1 MSLENKTG
9 EFRTFIKGTGSYL
22 PENILTNEEL
32 AKTVDTSDEWIQQ
45 MVGIKSRHIAS
56 VHETTSY
63 MATMAA
69 KDALKSANMDFS
81 EIDLILVATSTADD
95 KMPSTA
101 VKVQGALGP
110 SKSMAFDINAACSGF
125 IYGLEVAWNFIK
137 SGSYKNILLIGAE
150 SMSKVVDWSDRSTC
164 VLFGDGA
171 GAVVLS
177 TRFDENFDN
186 AKSGI
191 IASKMFTDGSYR
203 DLLYIPGHPQAENF
217 LAMEGNRVFKHA
229 VTYLQEAVTEVLAGI
244 DGITSSDID
253 WLIPHQANL
262 RIIAAAAKKLKLSM
276 DKVVLTLP
284 EHGNTSAAS
293 VPLALDVAVKS
304 GKVKP
309 GELLLLEAFGSGFVW
324 GAVLVRF

>member
-9 EFRTFIKGTGSYL
+9 EFNAVITGTGSYL
-22 PENILTNEEL
+22 PEKILTNAEL

-56 VHETTSY
+56 VNETTSY
-63 MATMAA
+63 MATMAG
-69 KDALKSANMDFS
+69 KEALKSADMDFAQ
-81 EIDLILVATSTADD
+81 IDLVLVATSTADD

-110 SKSMAFDINAACSGF
+110 SKCMAFDINAACSGF

-137 SGSYKNILLIGAE
+137 TGSYKNILLIGAE

-171 GAVVLS
+171 GAVILS
-177 TRFDENFDN
+177 ACSEEPKDN
-186 AKSGI
+186 SKSGI

-203 DLLYIPGHPQAENF
+203 DLLYIPGHSHSENF
-217 LAMEGNRVFKHA
+217 LAMEGNKVFKHA

-244 DGITSSDID
+244 DGISESDID

-262 RIIAAAAKKLKLSM
+262 RIIAAAAKKLNLSM
-276 DKVVLTLP
+276 DKVVLTLQ

-304 GKVKP
+304 GKVKK

>member
-9 EFRTFIKGTGSYL
+9 EFRAVITGTGSYL
-22 PENILTNEEL
+22 PENILTNAEL

-56 VHETTSY
+56 VNETTSY
-63 MATMAA
+63 MATMAG
-69 KDALKSANMDFS
+69 KEALKSADMDFS
-81 EIDLILVATSTADD
+81 QIDLVLVATSTADD

-110 SKSMAFDINAACSGF
+110 SKCMAFDINAACSGF

-137 SGSYKNILLIGAE
+137 TGSYKNVLLIGAE

-171 GAVVLS
+171 GAVILS
-177 TRFDENFDN
+177 ASSEDSTDN
-186 AKSGI
+186 SKSGI

-203 DLLYIPGHPQAENF
+203 DLLYIPGHPQSESF

-229 VTYLQEAVTEVLAGI
+229 VTYLQEAVTEVISSI
-244 DGITSSDID
+244 DGISESDID

-262 RIIAAAAKKLKLSM
+262 RIIAAAAKKLNLSM
-276 DKVVLTLP
+276 DKVVLTLQ

>member
-1 MSLENKTG
+1 MSLEKKTG
-9 EFRTFIKGTGSYL
+9 GFNAVITGTGSYL
-22 PENILTNEEL
+22 PENILTNAEL
-32 AKTVDTSDEWIQQ
+32 AKTVDTSDEWIQK

-56 VHETTSY
+56 VKETTSY
-63 MATMAA
+63 MATMAG
-69 KDALKSANMDFS
+69 KEALKSANMDFS
-81 EIDLILVATSTADD
+81 QIDLVLVATSTADD

-110 SKSMAFDINAACSGF
+110 SKCMAFDINAACSGF

-137 SGSYKNILLIGAE
+137 TGSYKNILLIGAE

-171 GAVVLS
+171 GAVILS
-177 TRFDENFDN
+177 ASSEGSTDN
-186 AKSGI
+186 SKSGI

-244 DGITSSDID
+244 DGISYSDID

-262 RIIAAAAKKLKLSM
+262 RIIVAAAKKLKLSM

-304 GKVKP
+304 GKVKK

>member
-9 EFRTFIKGTGSYL
+9 EFRAFIKGTGSYL
-22 PENILTNEEL
+22 PENILTNDEL

-45 MVGIKSRHIAS
+45 RVGIKSRHIAS
-56 VHETTSY
+56 VNETTSY
-63 MATMAA
+63 MATMAG
-69 KDALKSANMDFS
+69 KEALKSANMDFS
-81 EIDLILVATSTADD
+81 QIDLVLVATSTADD

-110 SKSMAFDINAACSGF
+110 SKCMAFDVNAACSGF

-137 SGSYKNILLIGAE
+137 TGVYENILLIGVE

-177 TRFDENFDN
+177 ARFDDN
-186 AKSGI
+186 DNTKSGI

-203 DLLYIPGHPQAENF
+203 DLLYIPGHSHSENF
-217 LAMEGNRVFKHA
+217 LAMEGNKVFKHA
-229 VTYLQEAVTEVLAGI
+229 VNYLQEAVTEVLADI
-244 DGITSSDID
+244 DGISESDID

-262 RIIAAAAKKLKLSM
+262 RIIVAAAKKLKLSM
-276 DKVVLTLP
+276 DKVILTLP
-284 EHGNTSAAS
+284 EHGNTSSAS

-304 GKVKP
+304 GKVKK

>member
-1 MSLENKTG
+1 MSLEKKTG
-9 EFRTFIKGTGSYL
+9 EFNAVITGTGSYL
-22 PENILTNEEL
+22 PENILTNAEL

-56 VHETTSY
+56 VNETTSY
-63 MATMAA
+63 MATMAG

-81 EIDLILVATSTADD
+81 QIDLVLVATSTAED

-110 SKSMAFDINAACSGF
+110 SKCMAFDINAACSGF

-137 SGSYKNILLIGAE
+137 SGVYKNILLIGAE

-171 GAVVLS
+171 GAVILS
-177 TRFDENFDN
+177 AGAEEPKDN
-186 AKSGI
+186 SKSGI

-244 DGITSSDID
+244 DGISYSDID

-262 RIIAAAAKKLKLSM
+262 RIIVAAAKKLKLSM

-304 GKVKP
+304 GKVKK

>member
-1 MSLENKTG
+1 
-9 EFRTFIKGTGSYL
+9 
-22 PENILTNEEL
+22 
-32 AKTVDTSDEWIQQ
+32 
-45 MVGIKSRHIAS
+45 
-56 VHETTSY
+56 
-63 MATMAA
+63 
-69 KDALKSANMDFS
+69 
-81 EIDLILVATSTADD
+81 
-95 KMPSTA
+95 MPSTA

-110 SKSMAFDINAACSGF
+110 SKCMAFDINAACSGF

-137 SGSYKNILLIGAE
+137 TGAYKNILLIGAE

-171 GAVVLS
+171 GAVILS
-177 TRFDENFDN
+177 ADSSSSSTDHS
-186 AKSGI
+186 KSGV

-203 DLLYIPGHPQAENF
+203 DLLYIPGHPQSENF
-217 LAMEGNRVFKHA
+217 LAMEGNKVFKHA

-244 DGITSSDID
+244 DGISDSDID

-262 RIIAAAAKKLKLSM
+262 RIIAAAAKKLKLPM

-304 GKVKP
+304 GKVKK